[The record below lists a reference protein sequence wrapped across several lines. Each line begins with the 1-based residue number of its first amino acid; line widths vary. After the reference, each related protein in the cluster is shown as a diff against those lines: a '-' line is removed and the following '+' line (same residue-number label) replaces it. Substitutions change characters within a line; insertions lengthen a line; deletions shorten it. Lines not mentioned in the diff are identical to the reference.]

1 MSCLYSSPEL
11 LPWINPTLIAESELP
26 RLDAARLS
34 SAPNHDAVQNRT
46 DVANHRVQQ
55 MTRSPTAGAHRQR
68 TKSFTLPKQ
77 AGSIAQG
84 FCCVSLQ
91 AQFRLS
97 FTLRSRAARDCAR
110 MDLRFG
116 TFQSAG
122 FSLPGP
128 TRFVLRGQQPWTDLL
143 AGT

>member
-34 SAPNHDAVQNRT
+34 SAPNHDAVRNRT

-55 MTRSPTAGAHRQR
+55 MTRSPTAGAHRQQ
-68 TKSFTLPKQ
+68 TKSFTLAETSRIDCCRIDGSRLLLRKSSSAIQ
-77 AGSIAQG
+77 AFVHVA
-84 FCCVSLQ
+84 V
-91 AQFRLS
+91 
-97 FTLRSRAARDCAR
+97 RAAHDCAR

-128 TRFVLRGQQPWTDLL
+128 TRFVLRGQQP
-143 AGT
+143 